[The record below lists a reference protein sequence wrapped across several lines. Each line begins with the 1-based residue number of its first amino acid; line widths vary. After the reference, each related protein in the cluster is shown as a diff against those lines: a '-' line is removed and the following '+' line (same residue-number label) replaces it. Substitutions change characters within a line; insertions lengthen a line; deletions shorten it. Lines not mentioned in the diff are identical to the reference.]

1 MFIKEIN
8 HMYPCKSKAIVYRRI
23 KHDSFPSLCMGETR
37 LFCCVIMLRY
47 SFNQGLIVL
56 SYHIN
61 VPICSCFN
69 RLVLYLNLNIQNRVY
84 TSEKLS
90 RSYTRRMVRYVFA
103 SWQRT
108 YTKLNIG
115 ISFFKITEVWSII
128 L

>member
-1 MFIKEIN
+1 
-8 HMYPCKSKAIVYRRI
+8 
-23 KHDSFPSLCMGETR
+23 
-37 LFCCVIMLRY
+37 MLRY
-47 SFNQGLIVL
+47 SFNQGLVVL

-61 VPICSCFN
+61 VPIRSCFN
-69 RLVLYLNLNIQNRVY
+69 RLVLYLNLSLQNRVY

-90 RSYTRRMVRYVFA
+90 RSYTRRLILYVFA